1 MEMIKILRLVMV
13 RRFFSSLFSIWCF
26 FCSVSVCFFH
36 LFYIFFCSAALQSF
50 RCSTLYA
57 LAFRT
62 NQERFNQFCP
72 SRNRKPHVSY
82 ASAIYRPLSPN
93 LPFHFLL
100 MDIRFCFFLS
110 VCIFNLNSL
119 SQALPVYFIYLFNI
133 FFIHSNCIVD
143 VCISVWVCMSMC
155 LCEFSFARLI
165 VFSFVSE
172 CYIFFSAASY
182 CRLQLSWMS
191 IYLRINACLNC
202 ERAWPLVRIHMFY
215 GKRIVCD
222 YFLRC
227 VLSSR
232 IYLLLYSCWTS
243 KSIYTIYIAYPLDEA
258 EGPRQKERERERA
271 REWVFRFHFGTF
283 PFVRFSL
290 ICPFFRSFVG
300 WLILFVHLAVFV
312 QLIQFGTDIKYTGPP
327 CFAQKSVHLTM

>member
-172 CYIFFSAASY
+172 CYIFFLLLVIAAYSSLEWAFTFVLMHVWIVNAPGLSFEYTCFMVSVLYVTIFFVASY
-182 CRLQLSWMS
+182 RPEFICYFIAAGHPSLYILYIWRTHWMRL
-191 IYLRINACLNC
+191 RDPD
-202 ERAWPLVRIHMFY
+202 R
-215 GKRIVCD
+215 KRE
-222 YFLRC
+222 
-227 VLSSR
+227 S
-232 IYLLLYSCWTS
+232 
-243 KSIYTIYIAYPLDEA
+243 
-258 EGPRQKERERERA
+258 EREQEN
-271 REWVFRFHFGTF
+271 ESSDSISELFPSCVFLSFVHS
-283 PFVRFSL
+283 FVRSL
-290 ICPFFRSFVG
+290 VG
-300 WLILFVHLAVFV
+300 WFFLCI
-312 QLIQFGTDIKYTGPP
+312 
-327 CFAQKSVHLTM
+327 